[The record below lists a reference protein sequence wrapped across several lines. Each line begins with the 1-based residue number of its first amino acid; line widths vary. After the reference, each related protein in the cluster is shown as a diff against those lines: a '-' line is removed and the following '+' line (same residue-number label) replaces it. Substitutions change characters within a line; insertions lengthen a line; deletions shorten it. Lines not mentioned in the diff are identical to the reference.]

1 MIEIDKA
8 FEKVDNEI
16 TKSFEM
22 KREQL
27 KTEVT
32 KVKSNFEKHLSDI
45 NNIIKTCDKIT
56 KGIKS
61 LEKEEKNML
70 KTLSY
75 VSKIN
80 KNQKEMRN
88 LLSQLM
94 INLKLS
100 YIEEESKINY
110 EEYGF
115 SGIPSPKNIE
125 FKEIGINSFKVFWKI
140 DDINILN
147 VDKKEIKYR
156 IEMRKENL
164 NDKFKQIYEGNELNY
179 LVDNLDKNTNYDL
192 RICSIYK
199 DIIGNWTEIY
209 KVKTKNFDST
219 ILNEVEKGE
228 EYLQKLHEWTGNKKM
243 QLLYRGTRDGSEA
256 NTFHSK
262 CNGQGPT
269 LILCKNEKN
278 NIFGAYAS
286 ISWSSNN
293 SNNYADGSFLFTLT
307 NIHGAE
313 PTKYTI
319 TQNAH
324 YAIYD
329 YYTQGPTFGGNHD
342 LYISD
347 NYLNNN
353 SSYAS
358 LGYSY
363 NDALGRGNSIFSGDN
378 NTNNFK
384 LKEMEVFKFIN

>member
-1 MIEIDKA
+1 MVEIGKD
-8 FEKVDNEI
+8 FEKVDNELV
-16 TKSFEM
+16 KSFEM
-22 KREQL
+22 KREKL

-32 KVKSNFEKHLSDI
+32 KVKSKFENNLSSI
-45 NNIIKTCDKIT
+45 NNLIKNCYRIT

-61 LEKEEKNML
+61 LEKEETNML

-100 YIEEESKINY
+100 YIEEESKIKY

-115 SGIPSPKNIE
+115 SGIPTPKNIE
-125 FKEIGINSFKVFWKI
+125 FKEVGMNSFKLFWKT

-147 VDKKEIKYR
+147 LDKKELKYR
-156 IEMRKENL
+156 IEIRKENL
-164 NDKFKQIYEGNELNY
+164 NDKFKQIYEGKDLNY
-179 LVDNLDKNTNYDL
+179 LVDNLNNNTNYDL
-192 RICSIYK
+192 RICSVYN
-199 DIIGNWTEIY
+199 DIISNWTEVY
-209 KVKTKNFDST
+209 KVKTKNFDSV

-228 EYLQKLHEWTGNKKM
+228 EYLQKLKEWTGNKKM
-243 QLLYRGTRDGSEA
+243 ELIYRGTRDGSEA
-256 NTFHSK
+256 STFHSK
-262 CNGQGPT
+262 CNGQGST

-278 NIFGAYAS
+278 NIFGAYVS

-293 SNNYADGSFLFTLT
+293 SSNYADGSFLFTLT
-307 NIHGAE
+307 NIHETE
-313 PTKYTI
+313 PTQYTI
-319 TQNAH
+319 TQNAN

-329 YYTQGPTFGGNHD
+329 YYTYGPTFGGNHD
-342 LYISD
+342 LYITD

-358 LGYSY
+358 LGYTY
-363 NDALGRGNSIFSGDN
+363 TDVLGRGNSIFSGDN

-384 LKEMEVFKFIN
+384 LKEMEVFKLIN